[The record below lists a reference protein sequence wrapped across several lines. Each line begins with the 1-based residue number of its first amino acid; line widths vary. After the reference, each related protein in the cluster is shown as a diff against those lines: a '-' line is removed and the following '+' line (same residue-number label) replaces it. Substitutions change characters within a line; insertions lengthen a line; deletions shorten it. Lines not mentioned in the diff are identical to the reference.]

1 MEIPIDDGGEEN
13 GAAEAVSDGNG
24 DGSAPAVETPVD
36 PIEQAKARERE
47 LVDQLQRLA
56 AEFDNYRKKN
66 AGEYSRGVI
75 EGQARA
81 IEAILPVLDSFALAV
96 ASAANATDAGALRT
110 GIEAVQRQLL
120 GQLGGLGLEEIHA
133 APGDALDPNV
143 HEVLMAQPG
152 AGIEPGRVTAEFQV
166 GYRFK
171 SRLLRAA
178 KVCVAAEP
186 PVAAEAATNGPEPD
200 KTNGDA

>member
-1 MEIPIDDGGEEN
+1 MEIPIDDGSEEKD
-13 GAAEAVSDGNG
+13 EATVASNGNG
-24 DGSAPAVETPVD
+24 DGSTVEAIEPPVD
-36 PIEQAKARERE
+36 PLEQAKARERE

-81 IEAILPVLDSFALAV
+81 IESILPVLDSFGLAV
-96 ASAANATDAGALRT
+96 ASAATATDVGALRT

-120 GQLGGLGLEEIHA
+120 GQLAGLGLEEIHA
-133 APGDALDPNV
+133 APGDALDPNI

-152 AGIEPGRVTAEFQV
+152 TDVAPGCVTAEFQV

-186 PVAAEAATNGPEPD
+186 PAPQEPATGEGE
-200 KTNGDA
+200 KSNGDA

>member
-1 MEIPIDDGGEEN
+1 MEIPIEDGSEEN
-13 GAAEAVSDGNG
+13 EGATAASNG
-24 DGSAPAVETPVD
+24 DGAASVEAVEAPMD
-36 PIEQAKARERE
+36 PIEQAKVRERE

-66 AGEYSRGVI
+66 AGEYSRGVQD
-75 EGQARA
+75 GQARA
-81 IEAILPVLDSFALAV
+81 IEAILPALDSFTLAV
-96 ASAANATDAGALRT
+96 ASAANATDVGALRS
-110 GIEAVQRQLL
+110 GVEAVQRQLL
-120 GQLGGLGLEEIHA
+120 GLLGGLGLEEIHA
-133 APGDALDPNV
+133 APGDTLDPNV

-152 AGIEPGRVTAEFQV
+152 TGIEPGRVTAEFQV

-186 PVAAEAATNGPEPD
+186 PASESAGCGTMTE
-200 KTNGDA
+200 KTDGDA